1 MNEHNENL
9 LYTYIDKF
17 PKASILV
24 GRSKEDKDD
33 CLNYISTNL
42 SMNVL
47 DITGNVDYDYLSGL
61 YLSTE
66 PAIYT
71 ADLDNITPQKQNALL
86 KFVEEPPA
94 SCYVV
99 LTTSSRFILPTLK
112 TRCVEF
118 GLHEYSREEIEE
130 LASTTGR
137 QGEDLNLLVNICETA
152 DDVKRFGEA
161 DLLSVRGLARNII
174 DNISK
179 ATLPNAISIAN
190 KYIYFKDPVEGK
202 CSVELFTAVMSYVL
216 RAEYCATRLRVL
228 YDMYR
233 ALLNFKI
240 KLLNKSL
247 SREYLFEQLLIRFWE
262 ISRGEDDDHSST

>member
-1 MNEHNENL
+1 MNEYNKQL
-9 LYTYIDKF
+9 LLHYKLNF
-17 PKASILV
+17 PQASLLV
-24 GRSKEDKDD
+24 GQSAQDKDD
-33 CLNYISTNL
+33 CLELISATL
-42 SMNVL
+42 SVDL
-47 DITGNVDYDYLSGL
+47 WDITNDIDYDYLNGL
-61 YLSTE
+61 YLNVG
-66 PAIYT
+66 AFLYT
-71 ADLDNITPQKQNALL
+71 ANLDSITPQKQNALL
-86 KFVEEPPA
+86 KFVEEPPV

-99 LTTSSRFILPTLK
+99 LTTSSKFILPTLK

-118 GLHEYSREEIEE
+118 DLHKYSREEIEE

-161 DLLSVRGLARNII
+161 DLSSVRGLARNIV

-262 ISRGEDDDHSST
+262 IRRGEDDDYSGT

>member
-17 PKASILV
+17 PKTSILV
-24 GRSKEDKDD
+24 GKSKVDKDD

-42 SMNVL
+42 SMNVS
-47 DITGNVDYDYLSGL
+47 DITGNVDYDYLNGL

-66 PAIYT
+66 PTIYT

-86 KFVEEPPA
+86 KFVEEPPV

-99 LTTSSRFILPTLK
+99 LTTSSKFILPTLM
-112 TRCVEF
+112 TRCVVF
-118 GLHEYSREEIEE
+118 GLHQYSTEEIRE
-130 LASTTGR
+130 LAVMIGW
-137 QGEDLNLLVNICETA
+137 QGESLDLLVSICETA
-152 DDVKRFGEA
+152 DDVKNFASA
-161 DLLSVRGLARNII
+161 DLLSVKGLAKNII

-179 ATLPNAISIAN
+179 ATMPNAISIAN
-190 KYIYFKDPVEGK
+190 KYIYFKDPEDGK

-216 RAEYCATRLRVL
+216 RTEYCSSQARVL
-228 YDMYR
+228 YGMYK

-247 SREYLFEQLLIRFWE
+247 SREHLFEQLLIRFWE
-262 ISRGEDDDHSST
+262 INRGEDDDYSGT